1 MSPLSLRVC
10 FDVRFVV
17 GRGGD
22 MGRFISENMG
32 VLEQGGR
39 SRVWQCLLCDLT
51 GGEAVIALHINEQHV
66 QK

>member
-1 MSPLSLRVC
+1 M
-10 FDVRFVV
+10 RFVV
-17 GRGGD
+17 GRVGAGG

-51 GGEAVIALHINEQHV
+51 GGEAVIALHISDQHV

>member
-1 MSPLSLRVC
+1 M

-17 GRGGD
+17 GHDGGGG

-51 GGEAVIALHINEQHV
+51 GGEAVIALHINEMHV